1 MCRFWTGQSGKGW
14 LYILTKL
21 QKWFGYSYWYWCR
34 ISSTWQR
41 RRRKENNEGNYIWH
55 LLDVEK
61 KYMQSSA
68 NKCIYLRSGKCF
80 FTICSSCSVE
90 TKPSLVFSFS
100 SLNFKG
106 IFLILFLS
114 QPSFWE
120 ILHLESFF
128 FLLFSQNSLISPSP
142 LFLQAPF
149 LDSFFRDLDFSFFS
163 FSCFFSCHHALFCV
177 KAGWARWWRRGRIH
191 HNRPPAPLS
200 FPLRNCSY
208 SLWFVASWIVS
219 SRPLAGQ
226 VVFVWVVWDWL
237 KQLMGEADI

>member
-68 NKCIYLRSGKCF
+68 NKCIYLRSGKWF

-120 ILHLESFF
+120 ILHLESF
-128 FLLFSQNSLISPSP
+128 LFSLVLTKFSHQQLSSVPSSP
-142 LFLQAPF
+142 
-149 LDSFFRDLDFSFFS
+149 FSRFFFS
-163 FSCFFSCHHALFCV
+163 WFGFFIF
-177 KAGWARWWRRGRIH
+177 
-191 HNRPPAPLS
+191 
-200 FPLRNCSY
+200 FF
-208 SLWFVASWIVS
+208 FV
-219 SRPLAGQ
+219 
-226 VVFVWVVWDWL
+226 FF
-237 KQLMGEADI
+237 